1 MASRQETKKEERNK
15 GINTQNR
22 LMRSN
27 NRDIISLDF
36 FSQIN
41 SCWHRMMDFLFTFVI

>member
-1 MASRQETKKEERNK
+1 
-15 GINTQNR
+15 
-22 LMRSN
+22 MRSN

-41 SCWHRMMDFLFTFVI
+41 SCWHRMMDFLFTFVNINCTEMLGDIYLN